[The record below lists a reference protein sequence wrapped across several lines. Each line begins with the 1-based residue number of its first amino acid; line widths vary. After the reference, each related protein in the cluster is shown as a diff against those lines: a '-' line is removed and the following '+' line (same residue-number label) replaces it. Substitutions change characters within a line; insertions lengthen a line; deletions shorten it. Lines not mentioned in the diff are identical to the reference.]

1 MDQQPITSTPEQTS
15 LPLAPKKK
23 LLLLSPVVLLLIVF
37 ALGSVIT
44 LSLYLFLSPKQELAR
59 NKSLQNP
66 YLLQRNPNNNV
77 ATMTSTPTPA
87 LDNASTLS
95 APEKVTTSDGG
106 HYILYGQPAGQNNK
120 QTKKI
125 IFSLPGHGS
134 TAEEDYAAWK
144 EQLFAN
150 GTYALASINWWDGEG
165 EMLSDYYTPQEV
177 QREIQ
182 YFLTN
187 QKYQDTDVVILE
199 GFSRG
204 SANTYPV
211 VAYDVASQK
220 GVIDGVISASGKY
233 QSDFAMTPE
242 LLSQNNGKPFA
253 NISRILVCGE
263 KDPSPT
269 RDGCEGMRE
278 TQTFLEG
285 KGANVLALLTDPN
298 GGHGSFHKSPLK
310 LAEKALGLFD
320 TYFK

>member
-1 MDQQPITSTPEQTS
+1 MDQQPTVSTPEQTP

-23 LLLLSPVVLLLIVF
+23 LLPFPPALLFLIVF
-37 ALGSVIT
+37 VLGGVIT
-44 LSLYLFLSPKQELAR
+44 LLLYLSLFPKQELAR
-59 NKSLQNP
+59 NKPLQNP
-66 YLLQRNPNNNV
+66 YLPQKSSGNNV
-77 ATMTSTPTPA
+77 VTLTNTPTSVP
-87 LDNASTLS
+87 DNTSTLS
-95 APEKVTTSDGG
+95 VPEKVTTSDGD

-134 TAEEDYAAWK
+134 TAEEDYSAWK
-144 EQLFAN
+144 EQLLAN
-150 GTYALASINWWDGEG
+150 STYALASINWWDGKG
-165 EMLSDYYTPQEV
+165 ETLTSYYTPQEV

-182 YFLTN
+182 YFLAR

-211 VAYDVASQK
+211 VAYDVTSQK
-220 GVIDGVISASGKY
+220 RVIDGVISASGKY
-233 QSDFAMTPE
+233 QSDFAMTTE

-253 NISRILVCGE
+253 NIPWVLVCGE
-263 KDPSPT
+263 KDLNPT
-269 RDGCEGMRE
+269 LDGCEGMKE

-285 KGANVLALLTDPN
+285 KGANVLALLADPN
-298 GGHGSFHKSPLK
+298 GAHGAFHKSPLK